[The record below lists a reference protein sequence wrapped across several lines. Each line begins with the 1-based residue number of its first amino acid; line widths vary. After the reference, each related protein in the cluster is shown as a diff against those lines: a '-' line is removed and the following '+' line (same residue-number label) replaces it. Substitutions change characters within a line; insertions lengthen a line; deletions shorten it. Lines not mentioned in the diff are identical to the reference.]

1 LFGVLEQA
9 ANLVGGF
16 GRNLNHGCHKIRV
29 TERNRSDAL
38 PLFCES

>member
-9 ANLVGGF
+9 ANFVGGF
-16 GRNLNHGCHKIRV
+16 GRNLNHGSHKIRV
-29 TERNRSDAL
+29 TKRNRSDAL